1 MDTFKATHLN
11 TDSFNLNDLILLQV
25 ALKDK
30 IFTLDLEFV
39 L

>member
-11 TDSFNLNDLILLQV
+11 TDNFNLNDIILVQV

-30 IFTLDLEFV
+30 ILP
-39 L
+39 